1 MESITTR
8 IDRGEGSLGKIM
20 RDDGFYNDL
29 RKTMGDLSG
38 LIVAIQDGD
47 GTTGRLI
54 NDPTL
59 FNSMNVTLS
68 EVQKF
73 MYDVRQNPKKYL
85 TIQFRFF

>member
-1 MESITTR
+1 M
-8 IDRGEGSLGKIM
+8 GEV
-20 RDDGFYNDL
+20 
-29 RKTMGDLSG
+29 SG
-38 LIVAIQDGD
+38 LIAAIQNGS
-47 GTTGRLI
+47 GTTGKLI

-73 MYDVRQNPKKYL
+73 MYDVRQDPKKYL